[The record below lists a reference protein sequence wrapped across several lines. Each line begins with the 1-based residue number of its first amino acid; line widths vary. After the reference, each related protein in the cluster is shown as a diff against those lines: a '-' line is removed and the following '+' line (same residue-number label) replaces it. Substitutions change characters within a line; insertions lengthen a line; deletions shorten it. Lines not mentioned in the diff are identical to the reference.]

1 MDKKFGLEHTIRN
14 LLSESLGGGITTD
27 KFSKTPRS
35 FFKPV
40 HIEPKKAGEHV
51 NGTSTVR
58 AARNAQLSKDSET
71 VKEEE
76 QLDEFLAPTV
86 KLIGKAAAPY
96 VDDAAKMLDDLLKKP
111 KALEPPAAPV
121 KPKPKIEPLKPKVE
135 PPAVPKPAA
144 PKPQV
149 QPAPA
154 PAPTIPKPSSVP
166 KPESLPTP
174 SNAPAT
180 GPSTSP
186 VPAPVPGPAA
196 SPSSGKGKEK
206 QPNKTKIEEPS
217 KKDRRRLPFP
227 TLTINPVPLEAKGG
241 YVPVD
246 SYTHMAQDR
255 RTYGEATENDAK
267 REDIE
272 NVPRRNFRNR
282 TRQAEI
288 IRKIIEEKKNKKK
301 IISTVKINPELKNQD
316 TE

>member
-1 MDKKFGLEHTIRN
+1 MNKKLGLEHTIRN

-76 QLDEFLAPTV
+76 QLDEFLAPTI
-86 KLIGKAAAPY
+86 KLIGRAAAPY
-96 VDDAAKMLDDLLKKP
+96 VDDLLKIKP
-111 KALEPPAAPV
+111 KAFEPPLAPV
-121 KPKPKIEPLKPKVE
+121 KPAKPTVKPA
-135 PPAVPKPAA
+135 PAVPKPAPAPVPAA
-144 PKPQV
+144 PK
-149 QPAPA
+149 PAPA
-154 PAPTIPKPSSVP
+154 PVPAVPRPVPAPG
-166 KPESLPTP
+166 SLPTP
-174 SNAPAT
+174 SNVPAT
-180 GPSTSP
+180 GPSTTP
-186 VPAPVPGPAA
+186 VPAPAPGPAA

-227 TLTINPVPLEAKGG
+227 TLTIDPVPLETKGG

-255 RTYGEATENDAK
+255 RTYGEAMENDDK

-272 NVPRRNFRNR
+272 NVPRRNSRNR

-301 IISTVKINPELKNQD
+301 IISTVKINPELKNQEAD
-316 TE
+316 QN